1 MTEKHSMRYEVTI
14 EGQTYLIEISEQGH
28 IKLDGREVEV
38 DFAQVGSSGLFSL
51 LVDNE
56 SFEAMV
62 EPREGRW
69 QVLLRGDLYDVDVV
83 DERARLLRARA
94 GLTVPGTGEV
104 KIKAPMPGL
113 VVAMSVEIGQE
124 VAVGDNVVILESMKM
139 ENELKAPREGKIK
152 RINVEV
158 GDSVEKNQT
167 LVVIE

>member
-1 MTEKHSMRYEVTI
+1 MRYEVTI
-14 EGQTYLIEISEQGH
+14 DDQCYLIEISEGGH

-38 DFAQVGSSGLFSL
+38 DFAQIGSGGLISL

-56 SFEAMV
+56 SFEALV
-62 EPREGRW
+62 ETREGRW

-94 GLTVPGTGEV
+94 GLTVPDSGEV

-113 VVAMSVEIGQE
+113 VVAVSVEVGQE
-124 VAVGDNVVILESMKM
+124 VVAGDNVVILESMKM
-139 ENELKAPREGKIK
+139 ENELKAPREGLVKH
-152 RINVEV
+152 INVQI

-167 LVVIE
+167 LVVID

>member
-1 MTEKHSMRYEVTI
+1 MRYEVTI
-14 EGQTYLIEISEQGH
+14 DDQTYLISISEEGH

-38 DFAQVGSSGLFSL
+38 DFAQISGGLISL

-56 SFEAMV
+56 SFEALV

-94 GLTVPGTGEV
+94 GLTVPDSGEV

-113 VVAMSVEIGQE
+113 VVAVSVEVGQE
-124 VAVGDNVVILESMKM
+124 VEAGDNIVILESMKM
-139 ENELKAPREGKIK
+139 ENELKAPRAGQIGEIA
-152 RINVEV
+152 VQA